1 MSLEITSLREKHL
14 EEAAGLVCARYKALC
29 ERVPILPPKYEE
41 AGLILSRL
49 HGLAKEFPGVAAIRG
64 GRLVGFLSGL
74 VIPRFLGKRSA
85 YSPEWA
91 NGADL
96 RESRRIYDE
105 LYARLSKQWVAD
117 GYAAHVVTLLA
128 NDRQGVEG
136 WQWLGFGLAGV
147 DGVRALRPIQGATA
161 QVDIR
166 QAERQDAAVASAFV
180 EALEHHM
187 ISAPIFWSH
196 DLGAPEAWLNGST
209 KTLWVAYA
217 GAEAVGCMGI
227 GPANPD
233 ACAII
238 QDAKTASIQ
247 IAFTRE
253 NARSQGIATALL
265 DRSLAWARSQGY
277 ERCAVDWETMNSL
290 ASRFWLKWFEPV
302 CYSLMRHIDERL
314 TRVNQE

>member
-1 MSLEITSLREKHL
+1 MSLEISSLREKHL
-14 EEAAGLVCARYKALC
+14 EEAANLVCARYKALR
-29 ERVPILPPKYEE
+29 EHVPILPPKYGE
-41 AGLILSRL
+41 AGLILSML
-49 HGLAKEFPGVAAIRG
+49 HGLAKEFPGVVAIRG

-74 VIPRFLGKRSA
+74 VIPRFLGRRSA

-96 RESRRIYDE
+96 GESRRIYDE
-105 LYARLSKQWVAD
+105 LYARLSEQWVAD
-117 GYAAHVVTLLA
+117 GCAARVVTLLA
-128 NDRQGVEG
+128 NDRQGIEG

-147 DGVRALRPIQGATA
+147 DGVRELRPIEGATA
-161 QVDIR
+161 QLDIR
-166 QAERQDAAVASAFV
+166 QAERQDAAVASFFV

-196 DLGAPEAWLNGST
+196 DPGDLEAWLNGSA
-209 KTLWVAYA
+209 KALWLAYA
-217 GAEAVGCMGI
+217 GEEAVGGMGI

-238 QDAKTASIQ
+238 RDAKTTSIQ
-247 IAFTRE
+247 IAFTQE

-265 DRSLAWARSQGY
+265 DRSLEWARSQGY

-314 TRVNQE
+314 TGVYKE